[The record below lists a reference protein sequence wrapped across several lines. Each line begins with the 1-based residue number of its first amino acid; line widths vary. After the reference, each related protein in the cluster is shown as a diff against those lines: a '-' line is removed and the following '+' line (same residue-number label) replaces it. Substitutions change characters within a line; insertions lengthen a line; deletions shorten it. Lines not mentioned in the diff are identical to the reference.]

1 MPNYDYLWKCWT
13 VRTYNVLMRNRL
25 HVWSAEDAKE
35 VADAVMLGYY
45 RNGGKKMAAEL
56 YRAAGLGVYEI
67 AQRTGKTVE
76 ETRQL
81 CERFDNYLHESLS

>member
-1 MPNYDYLWKCWT
+1 MINYDYLWKSWT

-25 HVWSAEDAKE
+25 SVWSAEDAVD
-35 VADAVMLGYY
+35 VADAVMRGHY

-67 AQRTGKTVE
+67 ARRTSKTVE
-76 ETRQL
+76 EIRNL
-81 CERFDNYLHESLS
+81 CEWLDLSLHESLN

>member
-1 MPNYDYLWKCWT
+1 MINYDYLWKPWT

-25 HVWSAEDAKE
+25 SVWNAEDAVS

-67 AQRTGKTVE
+67 ARRTGKTVE
-76 ETRQL
+76 DIRNL
-81 CERFDNYLHESLS
+81 CEWLDLSLHESLT